1 VTQSSHETEAAST
14 NPFGG
19 HLVNLAQTGERRAEW
34 IAKTSHLAS
43 IQISARALCD
53 IELLATGAFSP
64 LDRFMSHADY
74 ERVLHEMRLNN
85 DVLFPLPI
93 TLTAD
98 PDSLP
103 AVGERIALRDS
114 AYNLIAVMDLE
125 EVFDWDPV
133 VEAALVLRTTD
144 LRHPLV
150 SEMNTWGK
158 VCISGA
164 LHVVNLPRYY
174 DFTELRR
181 SPTEVRDVLKSLGV
195 ERVVAYQT
203 RTLMHRAQEELTKRA
218 TASIDGSLLI
228 QPVVGLAKPGDVD
241 YYARM
246 HIYMTLVEKY
256 YDPGRTLLN
265 LLPFAARMA
274 GPREA
279 VLQAIISRNYG
290 ATHFLTHR
298 RPADAGNH
306 GAGRLLYEPN
316 EAWEMLERFAP
327 EMGVKVQPAPELVFL
342 PGKDSYVEAG
352 EVPAGE
358 PVASITETQVRE
370 DYLEKGKLLPEWFTR
385 RETSEILANMHPPR
399 NKQGFCIWFTGLS
412 GSGKSTTSEILT
424 RLLMGHGRQVTVLDG
439 DVVRTHLSKGLG
451 FSKEDRDT
459 NILRIG
465 FVASEIVRH
474 NGVVICAAVSPYRAA
489 RNEARKMIG
498 ENRFIMVYV
507 DTPIEVCTDR
517 DVKGMYARARRG
529 EIKGFTGVDD
539 PYEPPLDPEITLD
552 TVNFTPE
559 QNARRIVTYLEE
571 QGFLLRQA

>member
-1 VTQSSHETEAAST
+1 V
-14 NPFGG
+14 
-19 HLVNLAQTGERRAEW
+19 QTGEPRAEL
-34 IAKTSHLAS
+34 IAKSSHLPS

-53 IELLATGAFSP
+53 LELLAIGAFSP
-64 LDRFMSHADY
+64 LDRFMGRADY
-74 ERVLHEMRLNN
+74 ERVLHEMRLT
-85 DVLFPLPI
+85 DGTVFPMPI

-114 AYNLIAVMDLE
+114 AYNLIAVLDLE
-125 EVFDWDPV
+125 EVFEWDPV
-133 VEAALVLRTTD
+133 VEAALALRTTD

-150 SEMNTWGK
+150 SEMNTWGE
-158 VCISGA
+158 VCISGT
-164 LHVVNLPRYY
+164 LRVINLPRYY
-174 DFTELRR
+174 DFIEYRR
-181 SPTEVRDVLKSLGV
+181 SPAETRKALKSKGSNQ
-195 ERVVAYQT
+195 VVAFQP
-203 RTLMHRAQEELTKRA
+203 RTLLHRAQEESTKRA
-218 TASIDGSLLI
+218 AASIDGSLLI

-241 YYARM
+241 YYTRM
-246 HIYMTLVEKY
+246 RIYTTLVEKY
-256 YDPGRTLLN
+256 YDPGRTLLS

-274 GPREA
+274 GPREM

-298 RPADAGNH
+298 RPAETGNN
-306 GAGRLLYEPN
+306 GAGRLFYAPN
-316 EAWEMLERFAP
+316 EAWEMLERLAL
-327 EMGVKVQPAPELVFL
+327 EIGVKAMPASDLVYL

-352 EVPAGE
+352 DVPAGE
-358 PVASITETQVRE
+358 LVASITETQVR
-370 DYLEKGKLLPEWFTR
+370 DVYLEEGKLLPEWFTR
-385 RETSEILANMHPPR
+385 RETSEILTNMHPPR
-399 NKQGFCIWFTGLS
+399 NKQGFCIWLTGLS

-489 RNEARKMIG
+489 RNEARKMVG
-498 ENRFIMVYV
+498 ENNFIMVYV

-539 PYEPPLDPEITLD
+539 PYEPPVDPEITLD

-559 QNARRIVTYLEE
+559 QNARRIITYLEE